1 MVPLRNKS
9 HLVTADS
16 VGFLTGWREGGPS
29 RLSEYRIGFTG
40 LCSLGDQRASSTRLS
55 DQGPPSH
62 EFGRTVERTYRVRGR
77 STLTV
82 RPQPAL

>member
-55 DQGPPSH
+55 DQDLPLMSLAGLWNARIASGK
-62 EFGRTVERTYRVRGR
+62 E
-77 STLTV
+77 TLTV
-82 RPQPAL
+82 CPQPAL